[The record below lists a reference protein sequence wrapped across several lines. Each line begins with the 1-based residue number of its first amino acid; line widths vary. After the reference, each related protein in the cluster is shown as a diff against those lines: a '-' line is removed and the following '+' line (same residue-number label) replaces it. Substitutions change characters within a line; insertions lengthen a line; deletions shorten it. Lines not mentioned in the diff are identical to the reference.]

1 MKEERIK
8 MESMNRLFKVFNV
21 DKTKNGE
28 VTQYIPM
35 EAKINRYKKQINTVV
50 TDLNSI
56 DIFLGYN

>member
-1 MKEERIK
+1 

-21 DKTKNGE
+21 DKTKNEE

>member
-21 DKTKNGE
+21 DKTKNEE